1 MSQDQQASAGVSASA
16 NSGGGGLPG
25 MLRNASAS
33 LLGNI
38 LSIPLQFLGF
48 IIVARSL
55 GPTVFGQYSFA
66 QELTLFVVYAADAG
80 LNVIAT
86 REMVRHKESAGAI
99 HGALLRLKLYLSLVC
114 YLVILAVGA
123 ALSDSPA
130 TFAALAVLGFAN
142 LLLSYLFFA
151 NGVFR
156 ACGRMAWE
164 SATGLLQSI
173 CFCLFT
179 AFVAYSYLVPGGLL
193 PMTIAR
199 LMSFVP
205 VVALALFVSWRLVPP
220 RLASVPGVGLEYL
233 RQGLPIFMAMFV
245 FDALLRISVLFLQAW
260 STSVELSMFT
270 VSSRIVYSLWLI
282 PYILS
287 GAWLPGMAM
296 SVADAQMKQ
305 LGQHAL
311 RLIRLLLIM
320 AAPMAMVLHLA
331 AEPITL
337 LLFGPDY
344 RDAIACLRI
353 LAYSVPSLFLFYGMK
368 TILEARNQQ
377 RLFYFIVI
385 TGLIVGLLANA
396 LLVRTT
402 GAQGAA
408 WAYFAGLLSCTC
420 LGYLFAGKVLC
431 WSTLA
436 RSATRIASATAVA
449 ALALGLLLPMSLPL
463 ALVASGLV
471 YLGGLLLL
479 GELNSRTL
487 L

>member
-1 MSQDQQASAGVSASA
+1 
-16 NSGGGGLPG
+16 
-25 MLRNASAS
+25 MLRNASSS
-33 LLGNI
+33 LIGNI

-55 GPTVFGQYSFA
+55 GPAAFGQYSFA

-86 REMVRHKESAGAI
+86 REMARHRENAGAI
-99 HGALLRLKLYLSLVC
+99 HGTLLRLKLYLSLIC

-123 ALSDSPA
+123 ALSDSLA
-130 TFAALAVLGFAN
+130 TFAALAVLGVAN
-142 LLLSYLFFA
+142 LLLSYLFLA

-156 ACGRMAWE
+156 ACERMVWE
-164 SATGLLQSI
+164 SVTGLLQPI

-179 AFVAYSYLVPGGLL
+179 AFVAYSSLVPDGLL
-193 PMTIAR
+193 PMTLAR
-199 LMSFVP
+199 LLSFLP

-220 RLASVPGVGLEYL
+220 RRAPAPSSGLEYL

-296 SVADAQMKQ
+296 SVAQGQAEQF
-305 LGQHAL
+305 GQHAL

-320 AAPMAMVLHLA
+320 AVPMAMVLHLA
-331 AEPITL
+331 SEPIIL
-337 LLFGPDY
+337 LLFGRDY
-344 RDAIACLRI
+344 QGAIACLRI
-353 LAYSVPSLFLFYGMK
+353 LANSVPFLFLFYGMK
-368 TILEARNQQ
+368 TILEAKHHQK
-377 RLFYFIVI
+377 LFYFIVT
-385 TGLIVGLLANA
+385 TGLFVGLLANA
-396 LLVRTT
+396 WLVRTN
-402 GAQGAA
+402 GAEGAA
-408 WAYFAGLLSCTC
+408 WAYFAGLSSSTC
-420 LGYLFAGKVLC
+420 LGYLFAGKALC

-436 RSATRIASATAVA
+436 RSATRVA
-449 ALALGLLLPMSLPL
+449 CGTVVAGFALVLLLPVSFLL
-463 ALVASGLV
+463 ALAVSGVV
-471 YLGGLLLL
+471 YLSVLLLL
-479 GELNSRTL
+479 GEINSRTL